1 MTDALTKLVV
11 EKELITPKAPLMQN
25 QKRLSDEDRRPR
37 PARQRDYCLSTL
49 RKSERNRSQ

>member
-25 QKRLSDEDRRPR
+25 QKRLSEEDWCP
-37 PARQRDYCLSTL
+37 PSCAPEDYCLSTL